1 MPTKKTTTK
10 KTATK
15 KTATKKTATKKTATK
30 KTATKKTAT
39 KTATKATATK
49 TATKTAPKTAAPVAS
64 SGPALEGRPV
74 PAFSLAG
81 DDGKTWTAAAL
92 KGSPT
97 VLYFYPKDSTPGC
110 TVEACDFRDQLGR
123 AQGKGAVVLGVSRDS
138 LKSHEKFRAAQS
150 LNFPLLSDPDL
161 VAHAAFGAWGKKM
174 MYGKEVEGTIRST
187 FLIDRNGIVR
197 RAWTKVTVDGHVDEV
212 MAALEAL

>member
-1 MPTKKTTTK
+1 MPTK

-15 KTATKKTATKKTATK
+15 KTATKKTATKKTT
-30 KTATKKTAT
+30 
-39 KTATKATATK
+39 TKATATK
-49 TATKTAPKTAAPVAS
+49 ASATKATATKTAPKTAAPVAS

-161 VAHAAFGAWGKKM
+161 VAHGAFGAWGKKM

-197 RAWTKVTVDGHVDEV
+197 RAWTKVKVDGHVDEV